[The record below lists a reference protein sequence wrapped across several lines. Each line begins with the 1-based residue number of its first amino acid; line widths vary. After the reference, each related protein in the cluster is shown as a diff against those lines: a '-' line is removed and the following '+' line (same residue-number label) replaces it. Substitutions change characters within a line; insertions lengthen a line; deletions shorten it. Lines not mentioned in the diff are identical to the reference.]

1 MILLLLSLV
10 VWAENYY
17 EPPPADVSLQQLAVI
32 SSNKNSSKYN
42 LVLMVDRA
50 GQVAGL
56 YKGAYPDN
64 VREGD
69 EMRKSV
75 FWNREIES
83 QEGAAILVRKNRN
96 ILILQGFIDRETQ
109 EGEYELKYLSNGLLG
124 RYESCLVLLKKSAKG
139 WYMEN
144 YYNNKK
150 IDSIFVDVYTLGVRT
165 VKGICPEK

>member
-1 MILLLLSLV
+1 MILLLLSLTA
-10 VWAENYY
+10 WADDYY
-17 EPPPADVSLQQLAVI
+17 EPAPPDVSLQQLAVI

-42 LVLMVDRA
+42 LVLMVKA

-83 QEGAAILVRKNRN
+83 PEGAAILVRKNRN

-124 RYESCLVLLKKSAKG
+124 RYESCLVLLKKNSKG

-144 YYNNKK
+144 YYTNKK